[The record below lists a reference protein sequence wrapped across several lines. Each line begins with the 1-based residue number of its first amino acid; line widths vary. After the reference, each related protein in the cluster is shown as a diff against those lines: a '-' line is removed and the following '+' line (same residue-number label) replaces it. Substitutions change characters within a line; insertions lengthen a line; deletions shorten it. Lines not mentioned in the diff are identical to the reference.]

1 VQYPA
6 EPLKTEIS
14 RTAIPIARSLA
25 LELSAPVARWP
36 GETVLT
42 GRDGGQRHLRA
53 LVPRPRRVHP
63 GHDRGRLGGPGGTGP
78 ERGWC
83 L

>member
-1 VQYPA
+1 MSSVT
-6 EPLKTEIS
+6 LRDRDS
-14 RTAIPIARSLA
+14 GHRVVSDTATAQTA
-25 LELSAPVARWP
+25 
-36 GETVLT
+36 VLT